1 MKCLLVLGEASNFED
16 SRNMS
21 MSDKYMG
28 GKQVS
33 GHITTKCMARP
44 KNMRFSR
51 LWDYIRAIV
60 LITMTNNDHMKFR

>member
-1 MKCLLVLGEASNFED
+1 MKYLLVLGETSNFED
-16 SRNMS
+16 PRNM
-21 MSDKYMG
+21 
-28 GKQVS
+28 KQMS

-60 LITMTNNDHMKFR
+60 LITMTNNDHMKFS